1 MEKLIEVF
9 NLGGLPTAPLDSFL
23 ELQEDFKKSDP
34 DKLSKL
40 QMLIITRGFK
50 YAFKAWNDPEGK
62 LWIIDAHQRRKAL
75 LALRKSGFVIPEIP
89 YEPIFASDK
98 KEAVEEIA
106 AYNSEFATKNPDTLL
121 FKKYNIDADT
131 LERFNLGFEVKAIDF
146 TPKPLFAQEYDS
158 SDIEEDSVDFT
169 IPSEDENDKL
179 FTIPGDIWLLGN
191 NRLMCGDCRSKSDVT
206 ALMNGQYADLI
217 VTDPP
222 YNVAYQGAT
231 EDELTIQ
238 NDSMENDLFATFL
251 RQVFAVM
258 FSILKPGGSYYIF
271 HADSEGE
278 NFRASLRKAGF
289 KLAQCCV
296 WVKNS
301 MVMGR
306 QDYQW
311 KHEPC
316 LYGWKPG
323 ASHYWNSDRKQTTVW
338 NFDKP
343 QRNAIHPTMKPI
355 ALMAYPIC
363 NSSVSGQ
370 IVADFFSGSGS
381 TLMACQQTDRI
392 CYAME
397 IDPRYVTA
405 SILRYCAMFPA
416 QPIRLIR
423 NGNLLT
429 VEETASIMKRNN
441 LKK

>member
-50 YAFKAWNDPEGK
+50 YAFKAWKDPDGK

-75 LALRKSGFVIPEIP
+75 LALRKSGFTIPEIP
-89 YEPIFASDK
+89 YEPIFAADK

-121 FKKYNIDADT
+121 FKKYNIDTDT
-131 LERFNLGFEVKAIDF
+131 LSRFNLGYEVKAIDF
-146 TPKPLFAQEYDS
+146 SQNAAPLFGSEHESTDIQEDA
-158 SDIEEDSVDFT
+158 IDFS
-169 IPSEDENDKL
+169 IPSEDDTKSI
-179 FTIPGDIWLLGN
+179 FARKGDIWLLGK
-191 NRLMCGDCRSKSDVT
+191 NRLMCGDCRSKSDVA
-206 ALMNGQYADLI
+206 ALMNGQCADLI

-222 YNVAYQGAT
+222 YNVAYQGGT

-238 NDSMENDLFATFL
+238 NDSMPNDLFALFL
-251 RQVFAVM
+251 KQVFMIM
-258 FSILKPGGSYYIF
+258 FPVLKPGGSIYVF
-271 HADSEGE
+271 HADTEGE
-278 NFRASLRKAGF
+278 NFRASIRLAGF
-289 KLAQCCV
+289 KIAQCCV

-311 KHEPC
+311 QHEPC

-323 ASHYWNSDRKQTTVW
+323 AAHFWNSDRKQTTVW

-363 NSSVSGQ
+363 NSSVPGQ
-370 IVADFFSGSGS
+370 LVADFFSGSGP
-381 TLMACQQTDRI
+381 TIMACQQTDRI
-392 CYAME
+392 CYAMDM
-397 IDPRYVTA
+397 DPRYVSPTV
-405 SILRYCAMFPA
+405 IRYRNMFPE
-416 QPIRLIR
+416 QPIQLIR
-423 NGNLLT
+423 DGQLLT
-429 VEETASIMKRNN
+429 IEETSKIIV
-441 LKK
+441 

>member
-9 NLGGLPTAPLDSFL
+9 NLGSLPTAPLDSFL

-50 YAFKAWNDPEGK
+50 YAFKAWKDPDGK

-75 LALRKSGFVIPEIP
+75 LALRKSGFTIPEIP
-89 YEPIFASDK
+89 YEPIFAADK

-121 FKKYNIDADT
+121 FKKYDIDGDT
-131 LERFNLGFEVKAIDF
+131 MERFNLGYEVKAVDYSIA
-146 TPKPLFAQEYDS
+146 TPLFAQEHES
-158 SDIEEDSVDFT
+158 ENVQEDVVDFS
-169 IPSEDENDKL
+169 IPSENEDSPGSV
-179 FTIPGDIWLLGN
+179 FAQSGDIWLLGN
-191 NRLMCGDCRSKSDVT
+191 TRLMCGDCRSKTDVS
-206 ALMNGQYADLI
+206 ALMNGQYADLL

-251 RQVFAVM
+251 RQVFTVM
-258 FSILKPGGSYYIF
+258 FSILKPGGAYYVF

-278 NFRASLRKAGF
+278 NFRASLRKVGF
-289 KLAQCCV
+289 KISQCCV

-311 KHEPC
+311 QHEPC

-323 ASHYWNSDRKQTTVW
+323 AGHFWNSDRKQTTVW

-363 NSSVSGQ
+363 NSSLPGQ

-381 TLMACQQTDRI
+381 TLLACQQTDRI

-397 IDPRYVTA
+397 IDPRYVSATV
-405 SILRYCAMFPA
+405 SRYRAMFPE
-416 QPIRLIR
+416 QPVRLIR
-423 NGNLLT
+423 GGELMNT
-429 VEETASIMKRNN
+429 EET
-441 LKK
+441 LKLIA

>member
-1 MEKLIEVF
+1 MEKQIEVF

-50 YAFKAWNDPEGK
+50 YAFKAWKDNDGK

-75 LALRKSGFVIPEIP
+75 LALRKSGFTIPEIP
-89 YEPIFASDK
+89 YEPIFANDK

-121 FKKYNIDADT
+121 FKKYNIDSDT
-131 LERFNLGFEVKAIDF
+131 LQRFNLGYEVKAIDLGQ
-146 TPKPLFAQEYDS
+146 PSSLFAGTSDFQNVQEDN
-158 SDIEEDSVDFT
+158 IDFT
-169 IPSEDENDKL
+169 IPSNESPESIIVK
-179 FTIPGDIWLLGN
+179 PGDIWLLGN
-191 NRLMCGDCRSKSDVT
+191 HRLMCGDCRSNSDVSM
-206 ALMNGQYADLI
+206 LMSGQQADLI

-222 YNVAYQGAT
+222 YNVNYEGGT

-251 RQVFAVM
+251 KQVFSVM
-258 FSILKPGGSYYIF
+258 FTILKPGGSYYIF

-278 NFRASLRKAGF
+278 NFRASLRKVGF

-311 KHEPC
+311 QHEPC

-323 ASHYWNSDRKQTTVW
+323 AGHNWNSDRKQTTVW

-355 ALMAYPIC
+355 ALMAYPIS
-363 NSSVSGQ
+363 NSSIPSQ
-370 IVADFFSGSGS
+370 IVVDLFSGSGS
-381 TLMACQQTDRI
+381 TLMACQQIDRI
-392 CYAME
+392 CHAME
-397 IDPRYVTA
+397 IDPRYVIAT
-405 SILRYCAMFPA
+405 IHRYRAMFPE
-416 QPIRLIR
+416 QPIRLER
-423 NGNLLT
+423 NGQLLNT
-429 VEETASIMKRNN
+429 EQTANIMADRNEI
-441 LKK
+441 

>member
-1 MEKLIEVF
+1 MEKQIEVF

-50 YAFKAWNDPEGK
+50 YAFKAWRDPDGK

-75 LALRKSGFVIPEIP
+75 IALRKAGFAVPDIP
-89 YEPIFASDK
+89 YEPIHALDK

-121 FKKYNIDADT
+121 FKKYNIDTDT
-131 LERFNLGFEVKAIDF
+131 LSRFNLGYEVKTIDF
-146 TPKPLFAQEYDS
+146 APVTPLFSQAHESTDIQEDA
-158 SDIEEDSVDFT
+158 IDFT
-169 IPSEDENDKL
+169 IPSEEDANAI
-179 FTIPGDIWLLGN
+179 FASPGDIFLLGN
-191 NRLMCGDCRSKSDVT
+191 NRLMCGDCRVKADVT
-206 ALMNGQYADLI
+206 ALMNGQYADLL

-238 NDSMENDLFATFL
+238 NDSMDNDLFATFL
-251 RQVFAVM
+251 KQVFAVM
-258 FSILKPGGSYYIF
+258 YSILKPGGSYYIF

-278 NFRASLRKAGF
+278 NFRAGLRKAGF
-289 KLAQCCV
+289 KIAQCCI

-311 KHEPC
+311 QHEPC
-316 LYGWKPG
+316 LYGWKLG
-323 ASHYWNSDRKQTTVW
+323 AGHFWNSDRKQTTIW

-355 ALMAYPIC
+355 ALMAYPVC
-363 NSSVSGQ
+363 NSSTSGQ

-392 CYAME
+392 CHAME
-397 IDPRYVTA
+397 IDPRYVAATVN
-405 SILRYCAMFPA
+405 RYRAMFPE
-416 QPIRLIR
+416 QPILLLRNGELLTAEETSKLIR
-423 NGNLLT
+423 
-429 VEETASIMKRNN
+429 
-441 LKK
+441 

>member
-1 MEKLIEVF
+1 MEKQIEVF

-50 YAFKAWNDPEGK
+50 YAFKAWKDPEGK

-75 LALRKSGFVIPEIP
+75 IALRKSGFSVPDIP
-89 YEPIFASDK
+89 YEPIYAADK

-121 FKKYNIDADT
+121 FKKYNIDTDT
-131 LERFNLGFEVKAIDF
+131 LSRFNLGYEVKAIDF
-146 TPKPLFAQEYDS
+146 GQTTPLFSQEHQS
-158 SDIEEDSVDFT
+158 SDIQEDAIDFT
-169 IPSEDENDKL
+169 IPSEEDNESL
-179 FTIPGDIWLLGN
+179 FASPGDIFLLGN
-191 NRLMCGDCRSKSDVT
+191 NRLMCGDCRVNADVS

-251 RQVFAVM
+251 KQVFAVM
-258 FSILKPGGSYYIF
+258 YSILKPGGSYYIF

-278 NFRASLRKAGF
+278 NFRAGLRKAGF
-289 KLAQCCV
+289 KIAQCCI

-311 KHEPC
+311 QHEPC
-316 LYGWKPG
+316 LYGWKLG
-323 ASHYWNSDRKQTTVW
+323 AGHYWNSDRKQTTLW

-355 ALMAYPIC
+355 ALMAYPVC
-363 NSSVSGQ
+363 NSSAPGQ

-392 CYAME
+392 CHAME
-397 IDPRYVTA
+397 IDPRYVVATVN
-405 SILRYCAMFPA
+405 RYHAMFPA

-423 NGNLLT
+423 NGELLT
-429 VEETASIMKRNN
+429 TEET
-441 LKK
+441 LKLIV